1 MQRDAG
7 RGNQSLSDTFMEKAS
22 WKKVKSRFYQ
32 QAQKLYRC
40 KDDQRGF
47 TLIELIVTILIM
59 SIVMVAAAGFIIT
72 AANSYR
78 VANIEVELQSE
89 AQIAMNQFNDIL
101 IEAKEYNFT
110 QADGTPK
117 LTVVT
122 PGNTYY
128 FILDSTKNELLFS
141 KKPDEVDQPLLA
153 RYCKSFDVEK
163 VGEDNKLVIVTI
175 HFEYAGRTYT
185 TTSCI
190 SLRNQ

>member
-1 MQRDAG
+1 MKG
-7 RGNQSLSDTFMEKAS
+7 NVKHGNQRKKSFLLAKA
-22 WKKVKSRFYQ
+22 
-32 QAQKLYRC
+32 
-40 KDDQRGF
+40 DQRGF
-47 TLIELIVTILIM
+47 TLIEMVVTILIM

-101 IEAKEYNFT
+101 IEAKQYDFT
-110 QADGTPK
+110 KTDGTPK

-122 PGNTYY
+122 PENTYY
-128 FILDSTKNELLFS
+128 FTLDTAKNELLFS
-141 KKPDEVDQPLLA
+141 KNPDEADPPLLA
-153 RYCKSFDVEK
+153 RYCKSFEVEK
-163 VGEDNKLVIVTI
+163 VGEEQKLVAVTI
-175 HFEYAGRTYT
+175 DFEYAGRTYK